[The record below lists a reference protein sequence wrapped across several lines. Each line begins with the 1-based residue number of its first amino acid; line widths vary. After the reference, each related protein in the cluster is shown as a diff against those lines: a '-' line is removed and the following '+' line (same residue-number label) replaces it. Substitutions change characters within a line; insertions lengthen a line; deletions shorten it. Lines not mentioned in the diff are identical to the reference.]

1 MRSSNYPFLAD
12 LIAISTRWLVLLGLM
27 AALGMSGG
35 VTLAL
40 ALALGLMSAW
50 NFFMSILSL
59 ANRRLVGHRF
69 INISVDVVGTLGL
82 FVLSGGMKGPVVW
95 AGVLALFSA
104 SLYYEVKGGA
114 LIGLLITLLEVGWL
128 ALSRPAWGPLWL
140 PLTLL
145 AVMNIGAGLVLGFV
159 GKRLVRRLRGLYQ
172 KEMNQRKEAELKARQ
187 QERSRMRAMY
197 QMTETLSK
205 SLNYQVVLDTAL
217 DLSATLM
224 ADDPQHPR
232 LLSAVLLFQG
242 AALKVG
248 SARRLGAAD
257 LQRSLPAK
265 SGALAEAIRSGSPQ
279 HVSAPARD
287 SELGTLMGLQDC
299 NAALCLPLMR
309 GMTAYG
315 VLLYAHT
322 DADFFSTERSEMLEM
337 VGHQAVIAIQNAS
350 LYQDLEREK
359 ENLVESQEE
368 ARKKLARDLHDGP
381 TQSVAS
387 IAMRLSIARRLLEQ
401 DPAAAADELQKL
413 EDLARRTTKEV
424 RHMLFTLRPLA
435 LESDGLAVALQVMAE
450 KMQEV
455 YQQNV
460 SVTVDEAAINELD
473 IPKQS
478 VVFYIAEEAVN
489 NARKHARAD
498 EVKIS
503 LQYVPRDRE
512 FIALE
517 IADNGVGFDVQAV
530 NETYE
535 RRGSLGMVNLR
546 ERAELVNGYLNIH
559 SAPGHGTRVRV
570 IIPINDAA
578 ADRLQ
583 RGLVKPAG

>member
-128 ALSRPAWGPLWL
+128 ALSRPVWGPLWL

-159 GKRLVRRLRGLYQ
+159 GMRLVRRLRGLYQ

-279 HVSAPARD
+279 HVSTPARD

-315 VLLYAHT
+315 VLLYAHP
-322 DADFFSTERSEMLEM
+322 DADFFSAERSEMLEM

-460 SVTVDEAAINELD
+460 SVSVDEAAINELD
-473 IPKQS
+473 IPKQG

>member
-159 GKRLVRRLRGLYQ
+159 GMRLVRRLRGLYQ

-279 HVSAPARD
+279 HVSTPARD